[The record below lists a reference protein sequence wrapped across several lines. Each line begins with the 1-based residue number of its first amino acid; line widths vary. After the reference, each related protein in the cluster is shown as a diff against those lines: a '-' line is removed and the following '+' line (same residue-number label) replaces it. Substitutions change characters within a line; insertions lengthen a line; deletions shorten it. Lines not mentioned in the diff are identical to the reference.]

1 MRHAPFTLLLLAACG
16 SPQERDAERALRLGA
31 AAFDEGRFEKAD
43 SLYALA
49 PHDARAAFNGGNSAF
64 RLGRWPDAARRFSES
79 MRLDSSAGHAARA
92 RFNLAAAHLAEA
104 RDADTTIAR
113 LHREVGQLRMD
124 GTDIARDVATF
135 VLRDSLQRDLMR
147 LESSIDSAYAAA
159 VRWNKAALRADPSD
173 DDARRNLMIARR
185 AFEARLR
192 AREAARQGDKDSDKE
207 KQLSQRAQLL
217 MQQADSLVEQ
227 YRFRNALELLQKG
240 LREDPSLRSKEEYMR
255 KLETVNKA
263 AQAS

>member
-1 MRHAPFTLLLLAACG
+1 MNRAPFLLLLLAACG

-31 AAFDEGRFEKAD
+31 MAYDDGRFGQAD
-43 SLYALA
+43 SLYGLA
-49 PHDARAAFNGGNSAF
+49 PLDARASYNAGNSAF
-64 RLGRWPDAARRFSES
+64 RLGHWSDAARRYAES
-79 MRLDSSAGHAARA
+79 MRLDTSAVNAARA
-92 RFNLAAAHLAEA
+92 RYNLAAAHLADA

-113 LHREVGQLRMD
+113 LGREVGQLRME

-135 VLRDSLQRDLMR
+135 VLRDSLQRDLVR
-147 LESSIDSAYAAA
+147 LESSIDSAYALAI
-159 VRWNKAALRADPSD
+159 RWNKAALRAAPGD
-173 DDARRNLMIARR
+173 DDARRNLIIARR
-185 AFEARLR
+185 AYEARQR
-192 AREAARQGDKDSDKE
+192 AKEAARQGDKDRDKE
-207 KQLSQRAQLL
+207 QRLSQRAQLL

-227 YRFRNALELLQKG
+227 YRFRNALELLQQG